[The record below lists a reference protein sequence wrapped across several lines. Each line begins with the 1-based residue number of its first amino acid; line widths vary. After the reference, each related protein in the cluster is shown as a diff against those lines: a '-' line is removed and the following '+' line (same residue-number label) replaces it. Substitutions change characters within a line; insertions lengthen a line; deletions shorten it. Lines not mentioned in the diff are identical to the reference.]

1 MAISEIENARN
12 VFVRIVLSELMVA
25 VCMAADDPA
34 AEAKRRARVKLDS
47 ADWLAETAPGND
59 AFKHALL
66 HDFET
71 FWRGVRK
78 EVEERVARDL
88 SA

>member
-1 MAISEIENARN
+1 MAKSDLDRARE
-12 VFVRIVLSELMVA
+12 VFVRIVLSDLMVA
-25 VCMAADDPA
+25 ACMAADDPV
-34 AEAKRRARVKLDS
+34 AEAKRRARIKLDS

-71 FWRGVRK
+71 FWTGVRK
-78 EVEERVARDL
+78 EVEARVARGL